1 MTTHTMPIPTAEA
14 AEKAAKALRS
24 LSPAGRGKAKTVRVR
39 AGGEDA
45 IVPKEAFDLLLDILT
60 QMANGNA
67 VTIVPVQAE
76 FTTQESADFL
86 KISRP
91 HLIMLLESGAI
102 PHRKVGTHRRVRF
115 DDLLRFKESDDR
127 TRREVLAQLA
137 ADAQA
142 NRMGY

>member
-1 MTTHTMPIPTAEA
+1 MTTHTMPIPTPQA
-14 AEKAAKALRS
+14 AEEAKHALRS
-24 LSPAGRGKAKTVRVR
+24 LSHAGRGGARTVRVR

-45 IVPKEAFDLLLDILT
+45 IVPKEAFALLLGVLE

-76 FTTQESADFL
+76 FTTQQSADFL
-86 KISRP
+86 NVSRP

-115 DDLLRFKESDDR
+115 EDLLQFKEADDQQ
-127 TRREVLAQLA
+127 RRDVLAQLA

-142 NRMGY
+142 NKMGY

>member
-1 MTTHTMPIPTAEA
+1 MTTHTMPIPTPEA
-14 AEKAAKALRS
+14 AEKAKHALRS
-24 LSPAGRGKAKTVRVR
+24 LSPARRGSAKTVRVR

-45 IVPKEAFDLLLDILT
+45 IVPKEAFELLLDILE
-60 QMANGNA
+60 QMSNGNA

-76 FTTQESADFL
+76 LTTQQSADFL
-86 KISRP
+86 NVSRP

-115 DDLLRFKESDDR
+115 DDLLRFKDADDR

-142 NRMGY
+142 NGMGY